1 MKHQLVYV
9 LLCLFLIDISG
20 FTQSFSLPDVA
31 LRDKNN
37 RQISA
42 TTLASIGEVLI
53 LLFWDIDE
61 EKSCHLLN
69 DLAVVYTDSLVGQ
82 KVKFVAVAVPK
93 SGNTVLARNYVA
105 VNAPEID
112 FVIDENGVLA
122 RQLGVHEL
130 PWTILFDANQKLVC
144 QYRGYC
150 VGTNAQLCSEARN
163 CLKKM

>member
-1 MKHQLVYV
+1 MKHQLFFM
-9 LLCLFLIDISG
+9 LLCLFLLGSSG
-20 FTQSFSLPDVA
+20 FTQSFSLPDVT

-42 TTLASIGEVLI
+42 TTLVSKGEVLI
-53 LLFWDIDE
+53 LLFWDVDE
-61 EKSCHLLN
+61 EKSCHFLD
-69 DLAVVYTDSLVGQ
+69 DLAVIYTDSLVGQ

-93 SGNTVLARNYVA
+93 SGNAVLARNYVA

-112 FVIDENGVLA
+112 FMIDENGVLA

-130 PWTILFDANQKLVC
+130 PWTMLFDVNQKLVC

-150 VGTNAQLCSEARN
+150 IGADAQLCSEARN
-163 CLKKM
+163 CLKKL